1 MKLLRTLCRKGIEII
16 EATACK
22 DHVHKLVSIQI
33 KEDVVAEQLSFVE
46 YNDPFTGEEVKK
58 TKRDKRKS
66 FEVWPEE
73 VLLRANYSIALYG
86 LVSNKGFQS
95 QRKPSL
101 ITGWL
106 LFYETIIIVLYVY
119 CCLKMDKLLLF

>member
-1 MKLLRTLCRKGIEII
+1 MCERKGIERI

-58 TKRDKRKS
+58 ISRRPKRS
-66 FEVWPEE
+66 
-73 VLLRANYSIALYG
+73 G
-86 LVSNKGFQS
+86 Q
-95 QRKPSL
+95 
-101 ITGWL
+101 
-106 LFYETIIIVLYVY
+106 
-119 CCLKMDKLLLF
+119 